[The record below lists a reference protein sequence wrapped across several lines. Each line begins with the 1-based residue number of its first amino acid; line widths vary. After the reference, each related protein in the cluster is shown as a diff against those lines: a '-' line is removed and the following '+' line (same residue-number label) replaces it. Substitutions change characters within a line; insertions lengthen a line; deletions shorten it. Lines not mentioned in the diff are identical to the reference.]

1 MVILIKALQV
11 LLALSVLIFVHELGH
26 FMWAKIFRI
35 RVEKFYLFFDA
46 GGKALARWKWGGT
59 EFGIGWLPF
68 GGYCKISGMV
78 DESMDTE
85 QMQSEPKEWEFRT
98 HPAWQRLLVL
108 AGGVL
113 NNFIFAILAYAAI
126 MAIWGQAVIDN
137 RSNSIYVNDLA
148 YEMGFR
154 NGDRILSFDDYEPED
169 FSMLQADLARRDVSS
184 AKVLRGAD
192 TVTLYIDRSMIS
204 EVLNSPLM
212 FDLAVPFVVDSVWAE
227 GPNPASGLRRGDRI
241 ISLNGEKVEFLQ
253 DSRPVLESHRES
265 TVNASVVRGADTLDI
280 PVKVDSS
287 GRIGIYA
294 ATPGEATFAF
304 TGDADLAAAYL
315 LRDNST
321 GMTYDLADTL
331 RFDGVGT
338 SANRFELVSRA
349 SLDGNEGQ
357 TTGEPVVYLIARD
370 GMIRVLSHQAD
381 IATVAVY
388 DAAGRLLRR
397 VDCGQVAEAEV
408 PADRQGALVVAVR
421 LSDGSEHAYR
431 VMLP

>member
-137 RSNSIYVNDLA
+137 RSNSIYV
-148 YEMGFR
+148 
-154 NGDRILSFDDYEPED
+154 D

-294 ATPGEATFAF
+294 ATPGISVRHYDVLSAIPAGLKMAGETI
-304 TGDADLAAAYL
+304 GGY
-315 LRDNST
+315 LRDLKLLATPST
-321 GMTYDLADTL
+321 GAYKSVGSFIAIGEVFPATWDWYSFLNITALLSIML
-331 RFDGVGT
+331 GVMNLIPIPG
-338 SANRFELVSRA
+338 
-349 SLDGNEGQ
+349 LDGGHILFVLYEMITRRKPGDRFLMAAQ
-357 TTGEPVVYLIARD
+357 MIGMVLILGLLLLAL
-370 GMIRVLSHQAD
+370 GND
-381 IATVAVY
+381 I
-388 DAAGRLLRR
+388 GRIL
-397 VDCGQVAEAEV
+397 
-408 PADRQGALVVAVR
+408 
-421 LSDGSEHAYR
+421 
-431 VMLP
+431 

>member
-1 MVILIKALQV
+1 
-11 LLALSVLIFVHELGH
+11 
-26 FMWAKIFRI
+26 
-35 RVEKFYLFFDA
+35 
-46 GGKALARWKWGGT
+46 
-59 EFGIGWLPF
+59 
-68 GGYCKISGMV
+68 
-78 DESMDTE
+78 
-85 QMQSEPKEWEFRT
+85 MQSEPKEWEFRT

-253 DSRPVLESHRES
+253 DSKPVLESHREG

-294 ATPGEATFAF
+294 ATPGISVRHYDVLSAIPAGLKMAGETI
-304 TGDADLAAAYL
+304 GGY
-315 LRDNST
+315 LRDLKLLATPST
-321 GMTYDLADTL
+321 GAYKSVGSFIAIGEVFPATWDWYSFLNITALLSIML
-331 RFDGVGT
+331 GVMNLIPIPG
-338 SANRFELVSRA
+338 
-349 SLDGNEGQ
+349 LDGGHILFVLYEMITRRKPGDRFLMAAQ
-357 TTGEPVVYLIARD
+357 MIGMVLILGLLLLAL
-370 GMIRVLSHQAD
+370 GND
-381 IATVAVY
+381 I
-388 DAAGRLLRR
+388 GRIL
-397 VDCGQVAEAEV
+397 
-408 PADRQGALVVAVR
+408 
-421 LSDGSEHAYR
+421 
-431 VMLP
+431 